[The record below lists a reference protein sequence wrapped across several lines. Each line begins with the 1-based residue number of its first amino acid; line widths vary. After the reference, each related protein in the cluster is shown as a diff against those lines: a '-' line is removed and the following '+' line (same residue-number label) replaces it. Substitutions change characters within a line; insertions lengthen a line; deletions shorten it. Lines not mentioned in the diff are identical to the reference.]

1 LGGLFVRLKLLFLHA
16 FDEGSYN
23 GAKVFNESVIERG
36 QSMEA
41 SYFHDGGGSKPT
53 LDSLNFRFNNLNSLT
68 GHNIVE
74 KDNLRSENLTLLML
88 AI

>member
-1 LGGLFVRLKLLFLHA
+1 
-16 FDEGSYN
+16 
-23 GAKVFNESVIERG
+23 
-36 QSMEA
+36 MEA